1 VPLIDGLLGA
11 SIPKLTWFG
20 AIVSLIGIGLLECGG
35 SPPCVSNQF
44 IFCTGDYL
52 LVYWLLCYSF
62 SRSYIMLK
70 ALGTKTKSPSHRMFG
85 HQLEVLNIG

>member
-1 VPLIDGLLGA
+1 MPLIDGLLGA

-44 IFCTGDYL
+44 VFLYW
-52 LVYWLLCYSF
+52 WLLIS
-62 SRSYIMLK
+62 LL
-70 ALGTKTKSPSHRMFG
+70 AV
-85 HQLEVLNIG
+85 VL